1 MCFNSVHCVLFGGR
15 KENRWGSGSF
25 EEEEWLCQLSWMSCS
40 VTLNPCE
47 WKQVPCDAVPRS
59 GIWAP
64 FEEWKL
70 QSCGLELLKRKCLLK
85 KLKQS
90 FSHCVI
96 HVIFS
101 FWWPEKDN
109 GKDPLIWIVPQL
121 RCNTVGLWNL
131 PQSEYVHIHAF
142 ACRLP
147 GEIKH
152 CVCLILQENSYC
164 KDTLS
169 FAIPGVNRAEL
180 IYTTWSFCSVCCYVF
195 CRWKMVRFRKVTNM
209 ILSVFSRVANRID
222 SGLNMLEVEQNLQY
236 GSRSW

>member
-1 MCFNSVHCVLFGGR
+1 MPCVLCGGR

-40 VTLNPCE
+40 VTVNPCE
-47 WKQVPCDAVPRS
+47 WKQVLCDAVPRS

-70 QSCGLELLKRKCLLK
+70 QSCGLELLRRKHLLK
-85 KLKQS
+85 KLRQS

-96 HVIFS
+96 LVISS

-109 GKDPLIWIVPQL
+109 SRVEL
-121 RCNTVGLWNL
+121 RPPYMNCSTIQGYNTVGLWNL
-131 PQSEYVHIHAF
+131 SQSEFVHIHAF

-152 CVCLILQENSYC
+152 CVHLILQENSYC

-169 FAIPGVNRAEL
+169 FAIHGVNRAEV
-180 IYTTWSFCSVCCYVF
+180 IYTTWSFCSVCC
-195 CRWKMVRFRKVTNM
+195 
-209 ILSVFSRVANRID
+209 
-222 SGLNMLEVEQNLQY
+222 
-236 GSRSW
+236 